1 MSTCQRS
8 STCHQWPDPNEPKA
22 VAGTSNWKDF
32 NCALRLQTGS
42 WAFWGGFRLWGLGFG
57 TSLQG
62 SRSLR
67 VDPGYPDPK
76 NRLQPHVP
84 ARAKAR
90 RVVQKSCFQSKHV
103 RLMSD
108 WQFKNG
114 RVGKE
119 DPLRASE
126 NHITGDTGLKNQLFR
141 VLQYGPLQRKKLQLT
156 CRSGQRVLPSCQTK

>member
-1 MSTCQRS
+1 M
-8 STCHQWPDPNEPKA
+8 
-22 VAGTSNWKDF
+22 
-32 NCALRLQTGS
+32 
-42 WAFWGGFRLWGLGFG
+42 
-57 TSLQG
+57 
-62 SRSLR
+62 
-67 VDPGYPDPK
+67 DPGYPDPK

-126 NHITGDTGLKNQLFR
+126 NQGSHSQGIPALRINCFGSYNM
-141 VLQYGPLQRKKLQLT
+141 VPYSE
-156 CRSGQRVLPSCQTK
+156 RSSS